1 MILIFFLPNRTLKKK
16 KKTGP
21 VDRSNANVRPAKN
34 KNVKIT
40 RRFWLLQWLATAT
53 VIGFS
58 VDAWWTAPIEWVLWK
73 RNLAL
78 AVFKKQTSRRDEGTN
93 SLLLVP
99 RKPPWMEKVSCVWK
113 KRHRYFGY
121 LREWEGIEERN
132 KDCFAALISLASWRG

>member
-1 MILIFFLPNRTLKKK
+1 MDRWWLRKIQNFCHRWFLFFFWPNRTLKKK

-21 VDRSNANVRPAKN
+21 VDRFNASVRPAKN

-40 RRFWLLQWLATAT
+40 RRFWLLQWQATAT

-78 AVFKKQTSRRDEGTN
+78 AVFKKQTSRRRNELIITSTQETALDGK
-93 SLLLVP
+93 SIVCL
-99 RKPPWMEKVSCVWK
+99 K
-113 KRHRYFGY
+113 KTASVFWVFARMG
-121 LREWEGIEERN
+121 RN
-132 KDCFAALISLASWRG
+132 RGKE